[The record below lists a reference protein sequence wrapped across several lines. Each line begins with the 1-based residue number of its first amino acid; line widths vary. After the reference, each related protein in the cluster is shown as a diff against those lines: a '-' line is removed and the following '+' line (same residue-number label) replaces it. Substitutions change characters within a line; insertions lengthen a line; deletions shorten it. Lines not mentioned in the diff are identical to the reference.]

1 MTADLLRDPKSAAE
15 ALRRGLLD
23 RAGAERCVAE
33 RTHLTSLAENPSLPA
48 DLVERLA
55 VDPDEAVRLAVSVR
69 PELDETRWPPSWTG
83 PGFPPDRRAEPTCS
97 HSKVRA
103 AIHRRAV
110 GIWVPRSAGAVR
122 GAVELGHQLAVR
134 GSGCLEVFFAFGELV
149 AELGGLLFKVVD
161 LPLEAEDAQAQR
173 WFADT
178 LTAARSFGEAL
189 TWYEKAWRQGEIQ
202 ALESAAE
209 AVYAAG
215 REQEALVLY
224 GRYWGARTDPLLLLP
239 PSPPGEEATVA
250 RVRRYGW
257 DIDGAPAGEWAA
269 PLSP

>member
-178 LTAARSFGEAL
+178 LAAARSFGEAL

-202 ALESAAE
+202 ALKSAAE
-209 AVYAAG
+209 SEYAAG
-215 REQEALVLY
+215 RDFRRHSFCTAGTGAP
-224 GRYWGARTDPLLLLP
+224 GRARSCCSLRPLREKRP
-239 PSPPGEEATVA
+239 PS

-269 PLSP
+269 PLPP